1 MLVFTHI
8 ICNAHVRA
16 YIQHIFIYFTHMKHS
31 HTHTQYFC
39 YIFYTWITVTHT
51 HNTYV
56 TYVTHMNHS
65 HTECFVYTHSQNT
78 YVSVHTHST
87 QCSCIHI
94 HTTHMLHISH
104 IWITSHIHATYVL
117 HMSHIWIIVTHTH
130 NIYVTRVTHMNH
142 SHTACFVYTHKWSNH
157 MSHMNYNH
165 VARVVCTHNSQ
176 CSYTHSHTTHMLH
189 MSHIWIIVIKHV
201 LYTHINEVIICH
213 TWIIIMTR
221 ILYTNILHNAHIH
234 NHIHTHIQ
242 HVCYMCH
249 AYELQLCRT
258 YCTLTHY
265 TTLMYTHRSLL
276 QKSPI
281 KEIQVHSHTT
291 QYSCTHIHT
300 SHMRVLT
307 HIITHIHTYKRHIC
321 YMCHA
326 SALESYS
333 TYGVATVSSIDKIIG
348 LFCRISSLW

>member
-1 MLVFTHI
+1 
-8 ICNAHVRA
+8 
-16 YIQHIFIYFTHMKHS
+16 
-31 HTHTQYFC
+31 
-39 YIFYTWITVTHT
+39 
-51 HNTYV
+51 
-56 TYVTHMNHS
+56 
-65 HTECFVYTHSQNT
+65 
-78 YVSVHTHST
+78 
-87 QCSCIHI
+87 
-94 HTTHMLHISH
+94 
-104 IWITSHIHATYVL
+104 
-117 HMSHIWIIVTHTH
+117 
-130 NIYVTRVTHMNH
+130 
-142 SHTACFVYTHKWSNH
+142 
-157 MSHMNYNH
+157 MNYNH